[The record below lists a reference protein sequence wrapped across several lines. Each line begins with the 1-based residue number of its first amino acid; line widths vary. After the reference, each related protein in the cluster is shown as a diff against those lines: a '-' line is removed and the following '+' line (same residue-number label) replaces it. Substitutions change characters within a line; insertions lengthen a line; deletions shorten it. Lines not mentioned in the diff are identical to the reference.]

1 MGSLTDGTKKEE
13 EECNF
18 GVNGVVSLDPFTKE
32 DGVGVMDSS
41 VDAEHSAM
49 SSIVVVVNLLR

>member
-13 EECNF
+13 EECDF
-18 GVNGVVSLDPFTKE
+18 GVNGAVSLDPFTKE

-41 VDAEHSAM
+41 VDAEHSAI
-49 SSIVVVVNLLR
+49 S